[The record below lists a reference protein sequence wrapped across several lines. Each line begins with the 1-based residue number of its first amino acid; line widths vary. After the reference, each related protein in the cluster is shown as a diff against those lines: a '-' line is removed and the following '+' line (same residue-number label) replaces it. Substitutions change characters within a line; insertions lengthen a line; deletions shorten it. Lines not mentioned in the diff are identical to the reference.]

1 MGEIRCGLTS
11 CRAIIIMMVRAT
23 VGVKLGVRVRVKVR
37 NRLRTEGFALA
48 LGAG

>member
-1 MGEIRCGLTS
+1 
-11 CRAIIIMMVRAT
+11 MMVRAT